1 MISTLNDSWQALL
14 SDELEQSYFKE
25 LIAFVDNAYDTTQVF
40 PPKELIFNAF
50 NLVNPEDVK
59 VVIIGQDPYHG
70 EGEANG
76 LSFSVNNGVK
86 MPPSLRNIFKEV
98 AADTDLMLY
107 PDTDLR
113 RWAKQGVFLL
123 NSTLTVEA
131 NKAGSHQGHGW
142 EQFTDAVINRI
153 SCDTNHVVF
162 LLWGKFAWQK
172 EQLIDD
178 SRHKVLKAVHPS
190 PLSAYR
196 GFFGCHH
203 FTLVNTYLKKHGKAP
218 IDWR

>member
-1 MISTLNDSWQALL
+1 M
-14 SDELEQSYFKE
+14 
-25 LIAFVDNAYDTTQVF
+25 
-40 PPKELIFNAF
+40 
-50 NLVNPEDVK
+50 
-59 VVIIGQDPYHG
+59 
-70 EGEANG
+70 
-76 LSFSVNNGVK
+76 NNGVK

-142 EQFTDAVINRI
+142 AQFTDAVINRI

-162 LLWGKFAWQK
+162 LLWGMFAWLK
-172 EQLIDD
+172 EHLIGD
-178 SRHKVLKAVHPS
+178 SRHKVPQAVQPS
-190 PLSAYR
+190 PLLAYLC
-196 GFFGCHH
+196 F
-203 FTLVNTYLKKHGKAP
+203 V
-218 IDWR
+218 